1 MQSSRDEMVVATVRR
16 LGYVSR
22 VGLERAYFQSE
33 RTAQRVL
40 ARLTKT
46 GHLRRT
52 ERLGPAIYHLG
63 RWEAQAEHRAAVSDA
78 ILLLRPHRWKLEVPV
93 PGTRAKADALLL
105 RDGHLLWLEVEH
117 RSHGKA
123 LSKIRAYRES
133 CRLKKWT
140 SQLSVFP
147 DLLILGLGEAAQRK
161 ARKAMQD
168 ERGFRLYCS
177 IEEATGWDSRR

>member
-1 MQSSRDEMVVATVRR
+1 MQSSRDQMVVATVQR

-105 RDGHLLWLEVEH
+105 KDGHLLDRAVKPKAAFILH
-117 RSHGKA
+117 RLPCLALRRLTEPEDQEIREHGK
-123 LSKIRAYRES
+123 L
-133 CRLKKWT
+133 
-140 SQLSVFP
+140 
-147 DLLILGLGEAAQRK
+147 
-161 ARKAMQD
+161 
-168 ERGFRLYCS
+168 
-177 IEEATGWDSRR
+177 